1 MVLNCQVLIEKLLRR
16 NQNIY
21 LLKINLKK
29 LKTFELSYCIGK
41 SHFEEDGRQNYLVFQ
56 PMYRYFKIIA
66 GVVNGSYIYY
76 WESKELSDERINS
89 ITTPNYS
96 VTPFLDYY
104 GTKARVGFSR
114 NYLKQDKITYTDGR
128 VVNIYI
134 VYEISKSINI
144 SDYPTLENCLLRA
157 VSLHKNADIDIYGYF
172 GYGIVFDRHGSFLFS
187 GLGRNVMIF
196 GVDMS

>member
-1 MVLNCQVLIEKLLRR
+1 MVLNCQVLIEKLLKR

-21 LLKINLKK
+21 LLKINFKK
-29 LKTFELSYCIGK
+29 VKTFESSYCIAK

-104 GTKARVGFSR
+104 GTKTRVGFSR
-114 NYLKQDKITYTDGR
+114 NYLKQDKIMYTDGR

-144 SDYPTLENCLLRA
+144 SDYPTLENCLLGA
-157 VSLHKNADIDIYGYF
+157 VSLHKNADIDMYGYF
-172 GYGIVFDRHGSFLFS
+172 WYGIVFDRHGNFLFS